1 MFSNFSHYLAFGS
14 TDQQTLNAL
23 AGEYNGLVVPG
34 TVAAFRGEGTKGFVL
49 ALSASLSVPYAV
61 DPRFPLFQNDL
72 REPKK
77 SHLALARVLGIEDL
91 VQRNGGLPVALLDDE
106 LAAAI
111 ATRWVRFNTGFQNL
125 APKAFDKY
133 ARRLKKPLPQIQ
145 ANGPAQIMAPYL
157 MYDGAPETRFW
168 SDSLWEATKSA
179 AVAAGT
185 SQPVVRV
192 LAVKEPKLLSDLF
205 EDQHDPDVVIWVNNL
220 EEPKSTPYR
229 LADYA
234 VEVSQLA
241 AQGASPFALY
251 GGYFAVMLRAVGLK
265 GISHG
270 VGFSEH
276 RNYIELKSSGGA
288 PARYYVR
295 KLHRYL
301 PVDLASEIWRRRPEL
316 VDDPETPMGLMD
328 PAELDY
334 QALMKHSVLARA
346 AEIRESTGFGLV
358 DHIHELEVLYK
369 RFSDGVATIRLTT
382 GLEKRAKENAG
393 HLLQWKQAL
402 EEALERVR

>member
-1 MFSNFSHYLAFGS
+1 VFSNFSHYLAFGS

-49 ALSASLSVPYAV
+49 ALSASSSVPYAV

-111 ATRWVRFNTGFQNL
+111 ATRWVQFNTGFQNL

-157 MYDGAPETRFW
+157 MYDGAPETKFW

-185 SQPVVRV
+185 PQPVVRV

-229 LADYA
+229 LAQYA

-251 GGYFAVMLRAVGLK
+251 GGYFAVMLRSVGLK

-346 AEIRESTGFGLV
+346 AEIRESNGFGLV

>member
-23 AGEYNGLVVPG
+23 AGGYQGLVVPG

-49 ALSASLSVPYAV
+49 ALSASSSVPYVV

-91 VQRNGGLPVALLDDE
+91 VQQHGGLPVSLLDDG
-106 LAAAI
+106 LVASI
-111 ATRWVRFNTGFQNL
+111 ATRWVEFNTGFQDL

-133 ARRLKKPLPQIQ
+133 ARRLKKPLPQKQ

-157 MYDGAPETRFW
+157 MYDGSSETRLW
-168 SDSLWEATKSA
+168 SDSLWEATKA
-179 AVAAGT
+179 AAAAART
-185 SQPVVRV
+185 HQPIVRV
-192 LAVKEPKLLSDLF
+192 LAVKEPKLLPDLF
-205 EDQHDPDVVIWVNNL
+205 NVDQDPNIVVWVNNL
-220 EEPKSTPYR
+220 EEPKSPQYR
-229 LADYA
+229 LAQYA
-234 VEVSQLA
+234 VEVSKLA
-241 AQGASPFALY
+241 AQGAHPFALY
-251 GGYFAVMLRAVGLK
+251 GGYFAVMLRAVGLT

-301 PVDLASEIWRRRPEL
+301 PVDLASEIWRRRPGL
-316 VDDPETPMGLMD
+316 VDDPETPMGMAD

-346 AEIRESTGFGLV
+346 AEIRESAGFSIV
-358 DHIHELEVLYK
+358 DHIHELEVLHK
-369 RFSDGVATIRLTT
+369 RFLDGIDTMRLTT
-382 GLEKRAKENAG
+382 GLEKRARENGG
-393 HLLQWKQAL
+393 HLVQWRQAL
-402 EEALERVR
+402 EEALGAVR